1 MPKDTAVLEKKP
13 AAATAPCLLVGAF
26 GRGSVGKSVTLAELA
41 WAAMEAGRNPI
52 VADFDPKSRTLAG
65 MFPDALVPA
74 TEETADMK
82 AAISGLLNRMVAE
95 RRSAVVDFGTGERV
109 LVEYGRD
116 MNLVRFCERRGISPV
131 GMFVMGPED
140 EDFRHV
146 EAIWKSG
153 AFNPSRILL
162 VLNEGVVKG
171 DQTVATA
178 FDRTINQ
185 PGFVAMVEAG
195 AKVMLVRRLA
205 AMDAVRRAG
214 SGFYAAAA
222 GRAAGIDPVAEFMT
236 EAWLEDLA
244 AQRQELGITEWV
256 P

>member
-1 MPKDTAVLEKKP
+1 MPKDTTAVLDKKP

-41 WAAMEAGRNPI
+41 WAAMASGRNPI

-65 MFPDALVPA
+65 MFPDAIVPS

-82 AAISGLLNRMVAE
+82 AAISGLLNRMISE

-109 LVEYGRD
+109 LVEYGKD
-116 MNLVRFCERRGISPV
+116 MNLVRFCERRGITPV
-131 GMFVMGPED
+131 AILAMGPED

-153 AFNPSRILL
+153 AFRPERVILL
-162 VLNEGVVKG
+162 LNEGVVKG

-178 FDRTINQ
+178 FERTINQ
-185 PGFVAMVEAG
+185 PGFIAMVEAG

-205 AMDAVRRAG
+205 AMDAIRRSG
-214 SGFYAAAA
+214 VGFYAAAA
-222 GRAAGIDPVAEFMT
+222 GRAAIDPVSEFMA
-236 EAWLEDLA
+236 EEWLDDLQGQRA
-244 AQRQELGITEWV
+244 ALGITEWV